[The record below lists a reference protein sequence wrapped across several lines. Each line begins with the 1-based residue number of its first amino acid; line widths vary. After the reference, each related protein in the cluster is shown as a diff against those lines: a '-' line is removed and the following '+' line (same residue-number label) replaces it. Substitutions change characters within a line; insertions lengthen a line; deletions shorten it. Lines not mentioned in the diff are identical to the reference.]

1 MAARVITM
9 DLLGRGTH
17 TDPRQGC
24 NILEL
29 ASVLAGERWSIM
41 PQSVHPALAT
51 AAEAVND
58 LLTDDR
64 KRLLV
69 PLAPW
74 LPGTNSA
81 DPRIWPAVASACIR
95 AALASASGP
104 DQPRLLAELN
114 RAREW
119 LVRASSASGGQRG
132 YRTRRRDRRWV
143 MDASRSAL
151 LRVAASA
158 DPEAADAA
166 LCRALV
172 ESINECRRL
181 ADQEAVDPLL
191 PLADCPQRLL
201 VRPRAVWSPGCDW
214 MEQGYQLITGT
225 QPARTPAAP
234 RRQALDQRP
243 ADTGRARQ
251 AVRDSHRIRG
261 RPRRG
266 GSATPWPH
274 PRSLTL
280 ASAIDS
286 DQVRA
291 DVP

>member
-1 MAARVITM
+1 MATQVITM
-9 DLLGRGTH
+9 DLLGPGTH

-24 NILEL
+24 NVLEL
-29 ASVLAGERWSIM
+29 ASVLAGERWSTS

-95 AALASASGP
+95 AALASAPEP

-119 LVRASSASGGQRG
+119 LVLASSASGGQHG
-132 YRTRRRDRRWV
+132 YRTRRLDRQWA

-151 LRVAASA
+151 LRVASSA

-166 LCRALV
+166 LCQALV
-172 ESINECRRL
+172 ECINECRRL
-181 ADQEAVDPLL
+181 AGQDAVDPLL
-191 PLADCPQRLL
+191 PLADCPRRLL
-201 VRPRAVWSPGCDW
+201 VRPHAVWSPGCDW
-214 MEQGYQLITGT
+214 MEQGYQLITGP
-225 QPARTPAAP
+225 QPARTSADP
-234 RRQALDQRP
+234 RRLAPDQR
-243 ADTGRARQ
+243 
-251 AVRDSHRIRG
+251 RG
-261 RPRRG
+261 SG
-266 GSATPWPH
+266 GSGWQVAGQGG
-274 PRSLTL
+274 
-280 ASAIDS
+280 AS
-286 DQVRA
+286 R
-291 DVP
+291 